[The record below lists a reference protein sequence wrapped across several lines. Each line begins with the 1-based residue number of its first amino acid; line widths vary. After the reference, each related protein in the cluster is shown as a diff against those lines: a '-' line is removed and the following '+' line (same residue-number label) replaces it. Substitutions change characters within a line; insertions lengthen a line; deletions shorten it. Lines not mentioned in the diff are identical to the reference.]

1 MDNLLRSS
9 SSAFPAKE
17 RENTLELQ
25 TRNDNLDT
33 EDIAVEMITEEKL
46 RDYFDEMVVF
56 KDLKKS
62 NFFQSIS
69 LPSFLRDWVLK
80 RFEDDDG
87 NFDIDEITGFV
98 QIYLPKKE
106 DWDVGI
112 KNRIICEYENVK
124 ILTKIAVDIDIKT
137 QNITFSLP
145 AFDLQ
150 NNETII
156 EPDVWQDC
164 KKQLSQG
171 RESWGVVELGYR
183 LPMEQPKQPGKIRLV
198 SFTDFCPYEVDLD
211 YYKELRSE
219 FTIHEWIDIVLGA
232 VDYNAA
238 GYRDEQE
245 KRALLTRLL
254 PFVEKRLNLMEL
266 APKGTGKS
274 YIYGSISKYGN
285 LSAGY
290 MTRAKLFYDL
300 GKHTEGLVYNNDFIA
315 FDEIQ
320 KMHFS
325 DTKEMGAALQTY
337 MENGNVSISGHTGSA
352 DAGIILLGNID
363 QELMDDT
370 KPMLDT
376 LPSMFHDTAML
387 DRFHGFIKGWDI
399 PRMTDDM
406 KISGWGLN
414 SEYFCTILHLL
425 RDDASYRAIVDEIV
439 EYPEKSDTRDAEAV
453 KRIATAYLKVLFP
466 NVKSAEDVNRRE
478 FQQYCLRPAVKMRK
492 TIRRQQAILDIEYR
506 GKDLP
511 VFSVKDK

>member
-1 MDNLLRSS
+1 MD
-9 SSAFPAKE
+9 
-17 RENTLELQ
+17 T
-25 TRNDNLDT
+25 
-33 EDIAVEMITEEKL
+33 ITEEKL
-46 RDYFDEMVVF
+46 HDYFDEMVVY

-62 NFFQSIS
+62 NFFKSLS
-69 LPSFLRDWVLK
+69 LPAFLRDWVLK
-80 RFEDDDG
+80 KFEDEDG
-87 NFDIDEITGFV
+87 DFDIEEITDFV
-98 QIYLPKKE
+98 QTYLPKKE

-112 KNRIICEYENVK
+112 KNRIILEYEHVK
-124 ILTKIAVDIDIKT
+124 ILTKIAVNIDIFT
-137 QNITFSLP
+137 QEISFTLP
-145 AFDLQ
+145 AFDLSSR
-150 NNETII
+150 ETVI

-164 KKQLSQG
+164 KSQLSQG

-183 LPMEQPKQPGKIRLV
+183 PPTEDPYRPGKIKLV
-198 SFTDFCPYEVDLD
+198 SFTDFCPYIVDLD
-211 YYKELRSE
+211 YYKDLRSE
-219 FTIHEWIDIVLGA
+219 FSIHEWIDILMGA
-232 VDYNAA
+232 IDYNSS
-238 GYRDEQE
+238 GYKDEQE
-245 KRALLTRLL
+245 KRAVLTRLL

-300 GKHTEGLVYNNDFIA
+300 GKHMEGLVYNSDFIA

-320 KMHFS
+320 KMQFS
-325 DTKEMGAALQTY
+325 DMKEMGAALQTY
-337 MENGNVSISGHTGSA
+337 MENGNVTISGHSGSA
-352 DAGIILLGNID
+352 DAGIVLLGNIP
-363 QELMDDT
+363 QEIMDDT
-370 KPMLDT
+370 KLMIGD
-376 LPSMFHDTAML
+376 LPKLFHDTAML

-453 KRIATAYLKVLFP
+453 KRIATAYLKLLFP
-466 NVKSAEDVNRRE
+466 NVRNSGDVNRRE
-478 FQQYCLRPAVKMRK
+478 FRHYCLQPAVKMRK
-492 TIRRQQAILDIEYR
+492 SIRRQQAILDIEYK

-511 VFSVKDK
+511 AFTVKGEVADAE